1 MVPKKVFEKIGGF
14 DEKYFLFNEDVDLCR
29 MINETGKKVIYFPEA
44 IANHQV
50 STSNN
55 MKSAKVIVKRHLGMM
70 HYFKKHH
77 KKNFLFRGT
86 VNFFILMRG
95 ITQLIVNL
103 IK

>member
-1 MVPKKVFEKIGGF
+1 
-14 DEKYFLFNEDVDLCR
+14 

-55 MKSAKVIVKRHLGMM
+55 MKSAKVILKRHLGMM
-70 HYFKKHH
+70 YYFKKHH
-77 KKNFLFRGT
+77 RKNFLFQGT
-86 VNFFILMRG
+86 VNFFILMRA